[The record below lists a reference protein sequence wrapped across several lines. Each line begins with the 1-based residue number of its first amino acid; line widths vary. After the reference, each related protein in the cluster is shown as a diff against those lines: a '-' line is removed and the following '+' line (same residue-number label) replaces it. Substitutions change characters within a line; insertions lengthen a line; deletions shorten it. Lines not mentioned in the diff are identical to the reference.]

1 MKQNIREK
9 RNRLMK
15 ARKIV
20 TLALLLLVFFLLSIY
35 YIINSELFTL
45 KTINVTGNRDVS
57 YDAVIDVS
65 GLIYNRNIFQYNL
78 EEIKFNIEKHSY
90 IESVEVTKKLPGS
103 INISIK
109 EREKYAIIPYM
120 GRYIYIDYKLNVIDV
135 FDEYIH
141 KDLVLINGA
150 EILNISVGQRIVSQN
165 NEKLESVIKI
175 LEAAKV
181 ASINNMI
188 SEINIED
195 NNTVR
200 LVIVNGIE
208 ALIDLKSDAA
218 YIVVSLKEILTKL
231 TNNNKNIV
239 VDMRFEGA
247 FSVKEKLN

>member
-103 INISIK
+103 INISIN

-208 ALIDLKSDAA
+208 ALIDLESDAA
-218 YIVVSLKEILTKL
+218 YIVVSLKEILAKL
-231 TNNNKNIV
+231 TSNNKNIV

>member
-35 YIINSELFTL
+35 YIINSDLFTL
-45 KTINVTGNRDVS
+45 KKINVTGNSDVA

-90 IESVEVTKKLPGS
+90 IESAEVTKKLPGS

-141 KDLVLINGA
+141 KDLVLINGS

-208 ALIDLKSDAA
+208 ALIDLESDAA
-218 YIVVSLKEILTKL
+218 YIVVSLKEILAKL
-231 TNNNKNIV
+231 TSNNKNIV